1 VIALSRLRR
10 RPLVGLFLLVSLM
23 PLLALSVLAIAI
35 SSDAVTRRADQSL
48 TLSASLSSRYVGEH
62 LYGLQDIVT
71 SFAHQPGFVTALAE
85 GNPPRYDHA
94 AIDRTL
100 TQLISV
106 RPGIASA
113 ELLTADGTLSDIY
126 PTQAPSS
133 GSSAVAISAWFQTV
147 IRSKAPTV
155 SPVYTSDAYGSPL
168 VTAIAAPVYE
178 VAGDGTTGPL
188 LGVLGV
194 EYSVTNVEEFGRQ
207 LAAAQGVLVT
217 VLDQQGTMVAQPA
230 TGEGATVQ
238 SILAQGRLGT
248 RGLLQTQGQD
258 AKLIAYAPVPRIG
271 WTVAAEITV
280 AGAFAEIDR
289 LRITVLAF
297 AVPLALVLLAG
308 AWLLNKTLG
317 HWERAEAE
325 VRRLAAVDSLTGL
338 YNRRSWDEHLAREL
352 ARARRERR
360 PLSVVMID
368 LDHFKQFNDERGHPA
383 GDQLLAETA
392 AGWRAG
398 IRATDVLARY
408 GGEEFVLALPD
419 CSPADAVTLV
429 ERLRA
434 MIPMGQSCSAGV
446 ACWNG
451 KETGANLVARA
462 DQALYQAKTQGRNR
476 VVVAD
481 DLAAAA

>member
-10 RPLVGLFLLVSLM
+10 RPLVALFLLVSLM

-48 TLSASLSSRYVGEH
+48 SLSASLSGRYVGEQIQ
-62 LYGLQDIVT
+62 GLQDIVN
-71 SFAHQPGFVTALAE
+71 SFAHQPAFLAALAE
-85 GNPPRYDHA
+85 GDRARFDHA
-94 AIDRTL
+94 AIDATL
-100 TQLISV
+100 TQLVSV
-106 RPGIASA
+106 RTGIASA
-113 ELLTADGTLSDIY
+113 QLLTTDGTVTDIF
-126 PTQAPSS
+126 PPQLPASGKAADPIKAWVAAVSRSRAPYASE
-133 GSSAVAISAWFQTV
+133 
-147 IRSKAPTV
+147 
-155 SPVYTSDAYGSPL
+155 VYTSAAYGSPL
-168 VTAIAAPVYE
+168 VTAIAAPVTE
-178 VAGDGTTGPL
+178 VGGDGTTGPV

-194 EYSVTNVEEFGRQ
+194 EYSVINVEQFVSQ
-207 LAAAQGVLVT
+207 FANVQGVLLT
-217 VLDQQGTMVAQPA
+217 VVDQQGMLVAEP
-230 TGEGATVQ
+230 TDGKGASVQ
-238 SILAQGRLGT
+238 AVLRQGRLGKS
-248 RGLLQTQGQD
+248 GVLQERSEGE
-258 AKLIAYAPVPRIG
+258 LIAWAPVQRVG
-271 WTVAAEITV
+271 WTVAAEIPI

-289 LRITVLAF
+289 LRITILAF
-297 AVPLALVLLAG
+297 AIPLALVLLGA
-308 AWLLNKTLG
+308 AWLLNLTLG
-317 HWERAEAE
+317 QWERAEAE

-338 YNRRSWDEHLAREL
+338 FNRRSWDEHLAREL
-352 ARARRERR
+352 ARARRVRR

-368 LDHFKQFNDERGHPA
+368 LDHFKQFNDQHGHQA
-383 GDQLLAETA
+383 GDRLLVDAA

-419 CSPADAVTLV
+419 CSPADAVALV